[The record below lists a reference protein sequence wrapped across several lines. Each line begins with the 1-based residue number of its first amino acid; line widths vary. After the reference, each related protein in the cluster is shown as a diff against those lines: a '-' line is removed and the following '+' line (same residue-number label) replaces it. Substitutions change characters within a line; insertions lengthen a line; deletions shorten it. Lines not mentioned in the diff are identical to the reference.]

1 MLEYRVDGLV
11 VLGLASEAWVLTE
24 QERDDVLATV
34 GDALQGSVP
43 LVVGIEGATP
53 VAEERARRAAA
64 HGAGGLMV
72 LPPPRARSTDHLLA
86 HFSRVADAAGVPVLL
101 QDAPQVTGVD
111 LEPDAILALAT
122 RHPLLGAVKVEA
134 AGAGSKVSALAREG
148 VEIVAGWG
156 GLHYL
161 ESIRRGALGCMPGC
175 DLAPA
180 FRAIDRF
187 AREGQVGEAEELYRR
202 VLPLLAYEAQSLE
215 LLVLGAKRLL
225 VRQRL
230 FTSGAMRAPARE
242 LDAEECRTLDALFER
257 LERERVPG
265 FGRAEA

>member
-1 MLEYRVDGLV
+1 MLEQGVDGLV
-11 VLGLASEAWVLTE
+11 VLGLASEAWALTERERDEVLT
-24 QERDDVLATV
+24 TV
-34 GDALQGSVP
+34 GDAVRRSVP
-43 LVVGIEGATP
+43 LVVGIEGATR
-53 VAEERARRAAA
+53 VAEERSRRAVA
-64 HGAGGLMV
+64 HGASGLMV
-72 LPPPRARSTDHLLA
+72 LPPRRARSTDHLLA
-86 HFSRVADAAGVPVLL
+86 HFSRVADAAGLPVLV

-111 LEPDAILALAT
+111 LDADAVLALAT
-122 RHPLLGAVKVEA
+122 SHPLVRAVKVEA
-134 AGAGSKVSALAREG
+134 AGAGPKVSALVREG
-148 VEIVAGWG
+148 VDVVAGWG

-161 ESIRRGALGCMPGC
+161 EGIRRGAVGCMPGC

-180 FRAIDRF
+180 FRVIDRL
-187 AREGQVGEAEELYRR
+187 AREAQVGEAEELYRR

-242 LDAEECRTLDALFER
+242 LDAEECSTFDALFER